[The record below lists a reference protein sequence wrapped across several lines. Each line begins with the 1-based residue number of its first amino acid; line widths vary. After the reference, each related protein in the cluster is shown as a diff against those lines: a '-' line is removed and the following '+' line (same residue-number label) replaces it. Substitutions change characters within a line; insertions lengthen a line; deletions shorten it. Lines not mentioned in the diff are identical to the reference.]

1 MVLFAVTPSGNVQI
15 AADDDSGTDA
25 NASIEMPL
33 SSGRDYQ
40 IGVRLY
46 YAGAASETTL
56 MIR

>member
-1 MVLFAVTPSGNVQI
+1 
-15 AADDDSGTDA
+15 
-25 NASIEMPL
+25 L

-56 MIR
+56 MVR